1 MEGQFSFKSFE
12 NVRLKA
18 TYNMEVGNRHIEEGE
33 TIAIFDKIQIAGLSE
48 TVARVTANGGFDNRA
63 HVFWETVQEQKLTFA
78 QGIFNKTQFAL
89 LTNARVIENGNE
101 APLML
106 TLREMLESDAD
117 GKITLREVP
126 LQSIFVYD
134 VNNGGRLEFIQ
145 DGNVLTISTPYTDV
159 IVDYNYNYSNNAEV
173 FLLGSKYFNGF
184 VSLEGLTRVKD
195 DTTGQVVTGVIKIPH
210 LKLMSDLSI
219 RLGAQAN
226 PVVANFMATGVPV
239 GSRGNTYVSEFY
251 LLSDDIM
258 SDL

>member
-101 APLML
+101 TPLML
-106 TLREMLESDAD
+106 TLRETLESDAD

-134 VNNGGRLEFIQ
+134 VNNGGRLEFVQ

-159 IVDYNYNYSNNAEV
+159 IVDYHGEQSIIELKIWRGQEYNNRGEQQ
-173 FLLGSKYFNGF
+173 LLDYLDYYHLDKGYMLCFNFNKHKTPG
-184 VSLEGLTRVKD
+184 VYDVKLGD
-195 DTTGQVVTGVIKIPH
+195 KLLVEAVV
-210 LKLMSDLSI
+210 
-219 RLGAQAN
+219 
-226 PVVANFMATGVPV
+226 
-239 GSRGNTYVSEFY
+239 
-251 LLSDDIM
+251 
-258 SDL
+258 